1 MTNYLLR
8 MTEFGF
14 YCPAG
19 DFYVD
24 PRYPVPRAVVTHAH
38 ADHLAYNCG
47 AYLTSQEG
55 LRVFQQR
62 LGFGVPIQTVAYG
75 EQVRLGDAL
84 VSLHPAGHILGSAQ
98 VRIESGGQVW
108 VVSGDYKVD
117 PDPTCT
123 PFEQLRCHGF
133 ITEATFGLPVYR
145 WPAQAQVFQEIEN
158 WWRGNQ
164 QAGRASVILAY
175 PLGKSQRILAGVDPS
190 IGPLVTHGMVE
201 RVNEAYRETGVNLPK
216 TIQATHEDKVDWS
229 KALVVAPP
237 SARGTPW
244 LQRFGD
250 QSVAFASGWMRIRGM
265 KRRRTIERGFVLSD
279 HVDWPGM
286 LNVIEGTRAEW
297 VGVTHGYVPIVTRY
311 LQERGIQAEGFS
323 THYMPEE
330 ADQEES

>member
-1 MTNYLLR
+1 MINRLLR

-24 PRYPVPRAVVTHAH
+24 PWYPVSRAVVTHAH
-38 ADHLAYNCG
+38 ADHLAYNCD

-55 LRVFQQR
+55 LRVFKQR
-62 LGFGVPIQTVAYG
+62 LGSGAPIQTVAYG
-75 EQVRLGDAL
+75 EQVRLGDAI

-98 VRIESGGQVW
+98 VRIEQGGQVW

-123 PFEQLRCHGF
+123 PFEMLRCNGF

-145 WPAQAQVFQEIEN
+145 WPPQSQVFQEIES
-158 WWRGNQ
+158 WWRANQ

-175 PLGKSQRILAGVDPS
+175 PLGKSQRILAGVDPT

-201 RVNEAYRETGVNLPK
+201 RVNQAYRESGVDIPK

-229 KALVVAPP
+229 KALIVAPP

-250 QSVAFASGWMRIRGM
+250 QSIAFASGWMRIRGM
-265 KRRRTIERGFVLSD
+265 KRRRTIDRGFVLSD

-286 LNVIEGTRAEW
+286 LDVIKGTQAEW
-297 VGVTHGYVPIVTRY
+297 IGVTHGYVPVVTRY
-311 LQERGIQAEGFS
+311 LQERGIQAESFS
-323 THYMPEE
+323 TRYVPEE
-330 ADQEES
+330 TEQEVP